1 MALLPVA
8 FSLPHGT
15 QTDGAPNV
23 PLLAEVIVFPVCS
36 LTSLLP
42 SSHCSR
48 YSTMNLKSRR
58 TEKYIKILCT
68 ELAVSE
74 ILGGS
79 SMNQVYSLFRKS
91 IEQGIH
97 YFKHTEIESILNIC
111 VPVTRQPHLSIL
123 PYLRQIS
130 GERNSF

>member
-8 FSLPHGT
+8 FGLPCGT
-15 QTDGAPNV
+15 QADGAPNV
-23 PLLAEVIVFPVCS
+23 YLLAEVIVFSVCS
-36 LTSLLP
+36 LTALLP

-48 YSTMNLKSRR
+48 YSMMNLESR

-79 SMNQVYSLFRKS
+79 SINQVYSLFRKS

-123 PYLRQIS
+123 PYLLQIS